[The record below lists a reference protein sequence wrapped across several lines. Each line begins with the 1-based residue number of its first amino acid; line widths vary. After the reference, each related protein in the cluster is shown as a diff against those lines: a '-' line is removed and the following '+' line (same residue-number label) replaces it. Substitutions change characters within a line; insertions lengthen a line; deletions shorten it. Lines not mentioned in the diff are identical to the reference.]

1 MKLSTLTTLAALLA
15 GVALSGS
22 AFAQAG
28 APSKGS
34 GEVEANR
41 DAPVSLPDAK
51 PLPTPQVDPEKA
63 SRALDGA
70 AGADSYGTV
79 TLSRDGSVTET
90 EASDSLRAIVESST
104 PPAPGEKAGQ
114 LTVGA
119 DDRLQITDSSTYPFT
134 AIGWL
139 FGQNQSDGWAT
150 CSAALIGPKTV
161 ITAAHCVYD
170 HWNGGWM
177 KQLMFVPGATDA
189 ETAPFGVFDWD
200 SVHILQGYISNY
212 DGETY
217 DSVMPWDLAVINL
230 IEPAGDTLG
239 WLGFQIDNHGNWN
252 AGILGYPADKP
263 EGTMWF
269 AKCAITDKNYGGLL
283 PVETGN
289 NFWHACDTYS
299 GSSGSSIWELD
310 DQDLPYVN
318 GVNVA
323 EDQERN
329 YATEINEANFNWLS
343 QYYQ

>member
-1 MKLSTLTTLAALLA
+1 MKLQTFTTVAALLA
-15 GVALSGS
+15 GIALVNP

-34 GEVEANR
+34 GEAIESR

-51 PLPTPQVDPEKA
+51 PMATPKVDPEKA
-63 SRALDGA
+63 SRALDPAGA
-70 AGADSYGTV
+70 ADSYGTV
-79 TLSRDGSVTET
+79 TLSKDGSVTE
-90 EASDSLRAIVESST
+90 EPASDAVRAIVNEMTAAPVGS
-104 PPAPGEKAGQ
+104 PAGA

-119 DDRLQITDSSTYPFT
+119 DDRVQITDSSQYPFT

-177 KQLMFVPGATDA
+177 KQLMYVPGAVDA
-189 ETAPFGVFDWD
+189 TSAPFGVFDWD
-200 SVHILQGYISNY
+200 SVHILQGYLSNY

-239 WLGFQIDNHGNWN
+239 WLGFQVDNHGNWN

-269 AKCAITDKNYGGLL
+269 SKCAITDKNYEGLL

-289 NFWHACDTYS
+289 SFWHTCDTFS
-299 GSSGSSIWELD
+299 GSSGSSIWELG

-323 EDQERN
+323 EDSQRN
-329 YATEINEANFNWLS
+329 YATEINEANFAWLS